1 MVPGLVLAHES
12 RAVKA
17 SIALFP
23 GLQVGGPACACEE
36 TEFSGPVWQVR
47 CAEDGVVQRA
57 EKEEVLMAD
66 KNLFL
71 PGTKVGFKSDVSR
84 GQFLVW
90 RSTKWTI
97 NADASL
103 SPAACPQL
111 VLVYEQGFDREAE
124 ERLLISSVC
133 QVLPEPWKSCDSFQ
147 IKERLADFATLK
159 LEAEGVPPICVHL
172 QRAVGKDDEAEKR
185 KAEKIHEI
193 LASKG
198 LAPKRL
204 ASTELWWVEAWESK
218 GAPGKA
224 DASDWTPLM
233 TDRDYVEKCGRLLA
247 KLHSIEPAWYE
258 EHLAFLKKQY
268 PELKD
273 VPASSHLWSYQ
284 SFNNKRHQFGRE
296 ADLALGEQALKMFLE
311 AGANPVSEIGSRTV
325 TVHGDFLPS
334 NMLYTE
340 DGLQLIDFETASS
353 GQAVAD
359 ISYAFSRWVAQSVR
373 PIFVRAYLEE
383 LKGTQDIAEEDVK
396 ALQLDGERCVMKY
409 GTNPLTVRYG
419 LQIMNGFPGAVRHSI
434 TLHNKLEDGSSL
446 TICAAYDD
454 LCKLAD
460 QALEDPA
467 IAQDI
472 LDRGFEKVARQV
484 VWNHGRAPLHYHAE
498 WPGDYTGELTWLA
511 GFVMG
516 CLYTVGFLK

>member
-159 LEAEGVPPICVHL
+159 L
-172 QRAVGKDDEAEKR
+172 EAEKR